1 MYDNGKH
8 GLIISTEDQSTGV
21 SASTYTSATCCLT
34 TNAFR
39 DGINAGIS
47 NTERIILTQGSG
59 NYAALLAANYKGG
72 GFGDWY
78 LPSIAELKLIILNK
92 QYIMSTFLNPLD
104 QFKMYWSSNENP
116 TNNQQM
122 WNNYLTIDLGK
133 FTTKYGNTSTR
144 VRAIRAF

>member
-1 MYDNGKH
+1 VN
-8 GLIISTEDQSTGV
+8 
-21 SASTYTSATCCLT
+21 ASTYTSETCCLT

-39 DGINAGIS
+39 DGINAGMS

-59 NYAALLAANYKGG
+59 IYAASLAANYKGG

-92 QYIMSTFLNPLD
+92 KYIMSTFLNSLD
-104 QFKMYWSSNENP
+104 QFKKYWSSNENP
-116 TNNQQM
+116 NDKKQI
-122 WNNYLTIDLGK
+122 WVSLLTLDSGN
-133 FTTKYGNTSTR
+133 FYAKYGNDSIR